1 MHGIF
6 KTVAG
11 SPSQMKPMIAINDVP
26 TPDQM
31 AYAVLTLISRK
42 A

>member
-1 MHGIF
+1 MHSIF
-6 KTVAG
+6 KTVIG
-11 SPSQMKPMIAINDVP
+11 PPNQMKPMIAIDDVP